1 MIPRSKSVSLR
12 LSLIVQRNSRPSWKI
27 WGQMMSKKIEKEWSI
42 FQTRRK
48 SSWRLTKWQTQHC
61 SPNSSTRT
69 CSWVARLRIPPRC
82 TIAASR
88 NRRSTTALSR
98 KSKKELNLM
107 MMKTALGSC
116 AVKTMMSWERR
127 EGIMK
132 RKIMIITKRYRAV
145 MQILSITEEKIGQK
159 RAWPIKN
166 QSTCEISL
174 TRLHHQRITNIVVV
188 VKRRW
193 NR

>member
-48 SSWRLTKWQTQHC
+48 SSWRLTKWRAQHC

-69 CSWVARLRIPPRC
+69 CSWVPRLRIPPRC

-132 RKIMIITKRYRAV
+132 GKTMIITKRYRAV
-145 MQILSITEEKIGQK
+145 MQILSFTEEKIGQK

>member
-48 SSWRLTKWQTQHC
+48 SSWRLTKWRAQHC

-69 CSWVARLRIPPRC
+69 CSWVPRLRIPPRC

-132 RKIMIITKRYRAV
+132 RKIMKITKRYRAV
-145 MQILSITEEKIGQK
+145 MQILSFTEEKIGQK